1 MVVVTFNWL
10 MKKMHRLYSREIQR
24 SKGKI
29 CQKMISMASLFSED
43 PLKPSTLN
51 SANKIEAIVENK
63 TAQVKYYVM

>member
-1 MVVVTFNWL
+1 M
-10 MKKMHRLYSREIQR
+10 
-24 SKGKI
+24 
-29 CQKMISMASLFSED
+29 MASLFSED